1 MILNKVASYLE
12 NLSATHA
19 ICSALGSTMTFGTN
33 LFIGIEPIKTVS
45 TITLI
50 PYSGSPPNMDNQR
63 QTAALQIRLRT
74 NSRYKSLSVQQA
86 CIDNLHTNTLNGNG
100 KMYSRDSAPI
110 IIKSEDNDKWII
122 SVSNYIV
129 KYVK

>member
-1 MILNKVASYLE
+1 MIVNVIASYLE
-12 NLSATHA
+12 DLSATHP
-19 ICSALGSTMTFGTN
+19 ICSSFGDTLEFSSN

-86 CIDNLHTNTLNGNG
+86 CIDNLHTNTLSGNG
-100 KMYSRDSAPI
+100 KMYSRDSAPL
-110 IIKSEDNDKWII
+110 IIKSEDGDKWII

>member
-1 MILNKVASYLE
+1 MIINSVASYLCD
-12 NLSATHA
+12 LSVTHP
-19 ICSALGSTMTFGTN
+19 ICDKLDSTLTFGSN

-110 IIKSEDNDKWII
+110 IIKSEEGDKWII
-122 SVSNYIV
+122 SVTNFTV
-129 KYVK
+129 KYIK